1 MADWSKLSEELK
13 KLGVQHGAEQ
23 LSPPRKKDS
32 KPIESLVHGRD
43 IQTVYG
49 NVFSVNRSFT
59 SDYHH
64 GEIPIQPFSD
74 KNVLCQW
81 AGAPILADRDISSF
95 VFLDTETTGLSG
107 GTGTIA
113 FMIGAAR
120 VVGSQLQVEQFFLR
134 NPAEEKAQLS
144 ALASFVEGASAIVS
158 YNGKSFD
165 LPIINT
171 RYVLNRIKNPF
182 LDFEH
187 FDLLHIARRVWRR
200 RLKQCNLGKIEKE
213 ILGFFRS
220 GVDIP
225 GYLVPEFYRDY
236 LLKGDASQI
245 PGIFYHNENDV
256 LSLLALFNVLADI
269 LENPSIEHLPHA
281 QDRLSVGLL
290 MEDLQKNHIVE
301 QMYAND
307 PDEFTNMEEKILT
320 LMLQA
325 NLHKRNRDFNKAIP
339 IWEEALELGSFRAG
353 IQLAMFYEHQLN
365 KISQAIYFTQESK
378 RLIDSTEKTHLK
390 EKLLCEIN
398 HRLNRLFSKLPG
410 GKDSGTSH

>member
-13 KLGVQHGAEQ
+13 KLGVRFGAEQ
-23 LSPPRKKDS
+23 INPPQKKES
-32 KPIESLVHGRD
+32 QPIESLVQGHE

-49 NVFSVNRSFT
+49 KVFSANRTYAPDHFYG
-59 SDYHH
+59 D
-64 GEIPIQPFSD
+64 IPIQPFSE

-81 AGAPILADRDISSF
+81 AGAPNLNDCDISSF

-120 VVGSQLQVEQFFLR
+120 VVGSQFQVEQFFLR
-134 NPAEEKAQLS
+134 NPAEEKAQLA

-200 RLKQCNLGKIEKE
+200 RLKQCNLGNIEKE

-236 LLKGDASQI
+236 LLWGDASQI

-256 LSLLALFNVLADI
+256 LSLLALFNLLSEI

-281 QDRLSVGLL
+281 QDRLSVGQL
-290 MEDLQKNHIVE
+290 MEDLHKSKFAE
-301 QMYAND
+301 QMYANN
-307 PDEFTNMEEKILT
+307 PDDFENKEEKILS
-320 LMLQA
+320 LLLQA
-325 NLHKRNRDFNKAIP
+325 NLYKREKVFYKALP
-339 IWEEALELGSFRAG
+339 LWEKALKLGSYEAG
-353 IQLAMFYEHQLN
+353 IQLAMYYEHHI
-365 KISQAIYFTQESK
+365 KDIPQAIHHAQASKDILDLIENKKLKEKMLKEIDHRMK
-378 RLIDSTEKTHLK
+378 RLISKSRRIQDSIL
-390 EKLLCEIN
+390 
-398 HRLNRLFSKLPG
+398 
-410 GKDSGTSH
+410 